1 MSKEISM
8 RKGLFLAI
16 KESMKKSGGCCNLG
30 ETCGTTSTINKE
42 IKSCNCK

>member
-16 KESMKKSGGCCNLG
+16 KESMKKNGCCSSG
-30 ETCGTTSTINKE
+30 EACGTTLTTNKE
-42 IKSCNCK
+42 IKNCNCK